1 MKIIGVMM
9 MMTTP
14 LTNNPVNAFRINE
27 GTLRE
32 GIPVEKGVILTQEF
46 LEENETLF
54 Q

>member
-1 MKIIGVMM
+1 MKTIGVMM
-9 MMTTP
+9 MTP
-14 LTNNPVNAFRINE
+14 LTNPVNAFRINE

-32 GIPVEKGVILTQEF
+32 GIPVEKGVVLTQEF